1 MNKTLLKWF
10 IILIFCFVV
19 STFLYEIA
27 HGLSS
32 FAAGNHVSTGFNK
45 VGQPYKKPHDLDFRK
60 GLENDENPWDM
71 GPTTTLILAVGF
83 TLALVKS
90 KNKNQ
95 VIIMII
101 GAFALCNSL
110 VRLIPMVHSYLG
122 LITKGSFYLEDEV
135 GTGIL
140 WYKLYGLEI
149 MKYIPSLISIV
160 VSLFCLHFVIKTL
173 QIKLPDLFSKRV
185 YFTMIVI
192 FAYII
197 SFSIE
202 SGLDNIIRI
211 NWV

>member
-19 STFLYEIA
+19 STFLHEIA

-32 FAAGNHVSTGFNK
+32 YAVGTPVSTGFNK
-45 VGQPYKKPHDLDFRK
+45 VGQPYKTPHDLDFRK
-60 GLENDENPWDM
+60 GLEKDENPWDM
-71 GPTTTLILAVGF
+71 GPSTTLILSVGF
-83 TLALVKS
+83 TLLLIKS

-95 VIIMII
+95 AIIMII

-110 VRLIPMVHSYLG
+110 IRLIPMAHSYLG
-122 LITKGSFYLEDEV
+122 LITKGSFYLEDEIS
-135 GTGIL
+135 TGIL
-140 WYKLYGLEI
+140 WYNLYGLEL

-173 QIKLPDLFSKRV
+173 QIKLPGLFSKHV
-185 YFTMIVI
+185 YFTTILV

-202 SGLDNIIRI
+202 SRLDNIIRI
-211 NWV
+211 NWI